1 MDSRDEKGCKV
12 CGKRYYLSTEGIRKG
27 YLSTLPFSAQVS
39 LTLQVTP
46 EASTV
51 LGFVTTPDVSLAG
64 LATNRVTRSFS
75 LFRLIIVVSA
85 PVLLPAGR
93 KTSPPSS
100 SKVNITSSVAATG
113 VLQDSW
119 DELTISV
126 CKETVRVDSP
136 ETEADKSK
144 LEDCLGVAG
153 SMVRDDSR
161 SG

>member
-1 MDSRDEKGCKV
+1 MSP
-12 CGKRYYLSTEGIRKG
+12 
-27 YLSTLPFSAQVS
+27 LPFSAQLS
-39 LTLQVTP
+39 LTLAVTP
-46 EASTV
+46 EASTA
-51 LGFVTTPDVSLAG
+51 LGFVVTPDVSLAG
-64 LATNRVTRSFS
+64 LSTNRVMRSSFS

-85 PVLLPAGR
+85 PDLLPAGR

-100 SKVNITSSVAATG
+100 SKVNITLSVAATG

-126 CKETVRVDSP
+126 SKETVRVDSP

-144 LEDCLGVAG
+144 FEDCLGVAG
-153 SMVRDDSR
+153 SIVSDDSR